1 MTIFDTLKYPIRK
14 VPGGLNISSLPSNI
28 VTYWQEQ
35 YNWQN
40 IASKDCINHL
50 KRLLLEYDTD
60 KCEIT
65 NPCMFKS
72 HNTDLY
78 K

>member
-35 YNWQN
+35 YSWQN

-50 KRLLLEYDTD
+50 KRLVAEYDRD
-60 KCEIT
+60 KCQIAAYWAGKYHD
-65 NPCMFKS
+65 N
-72 HNTDLY
+72 L
-78 K
+78 